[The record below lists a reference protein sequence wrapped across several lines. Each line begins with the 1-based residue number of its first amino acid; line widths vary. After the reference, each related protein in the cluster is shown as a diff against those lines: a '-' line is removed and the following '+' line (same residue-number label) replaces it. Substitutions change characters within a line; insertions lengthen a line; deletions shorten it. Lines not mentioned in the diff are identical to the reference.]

1 MAYEDIPVPEITA
14 QQKFSCPACG
24 AEATWNPAKQM
35 LVCEFC
41 GTQSPAE
48 LTGEGTVKEHDLAL
62 ALRDMGDELR
72 GWETDKISVKCQ
84 SCQAISVMDK
94 SKVGAR
100 CQFCGSAQMIP
111 FEEQKAPIRPESLLP
126 FKLSQAQVRES
137 VRAWYGSH
145 WMAPNKLKHAAL
157 TDTLHGIYIPYWT
170 FDAQAESDWDA
181 EAGYY
186 YYETESYTDSNGNRQ
201 TRQVQKTRWVPA
213 SGHVS
218 HFFDDA
224 LVLASKGVPAKLVE
238 SIEPFPTTEELVP
251 YNAGYLS
258 GWTVEHY
265 QLDLVGAATAAR
277 GRMDSGM
284 QKLCSQDV
292 PGDTQ
297 RGLRVQTEYDR
308 QTFKHILLPIW
319 LLTYN
324 YGTKTYQVA
333 VNGYTGRISG
343 QYPLSWIKIAL
354 IVIAVL
360 IAILIFLA
368 LQSSGSS
375 SN

>member
-24 AEATWNPAKQM
+24 AEATWNPAKQ
-35 LVCEFC
+35 LLICAFC

-48 LTGEGTVKEHDLAL
+48 LTGEGIIKEYDLVQ
-62 ALRDMGDELR
+62 ALRGVTDEMR
-72 GWETDKISVKCQ
+72 GWEAEKVSVKCQ

-94 SKVGAR
+94 AKVGHR
-100 CQFCGSAQMIP
+100 CEFCGSTQLIP

-126 FKLSQAQVRES
+126 FQLDSARVRDS

-145 WMAPNKLKHAAL
+145 WLAPNKLKRAAL

-170 FDAQAESDWDA
+170 FDAQAEADWDA
-181 EAGYY
+181 EAGYH
-186 YYETESYTDSNGNRQ
+186 YYETESYTDANGNRA

-224 LVLASKGVPAKLVE
+224 LVLASKGVPAKLVDG
-238 SIEPFPTTEELVP
+238 IEPFPTTEELVP

-277 GRMDSGM
+277 VRMDRAM
-284 QKLCSQDV
+284 ERLCSNEV

-297 RGLRVQTEYDR
+297 RNLRVHTEYQR

-319 LLTYN
+319 LVSYN
-324 YGTKTYQVA
+324 YGSKTYQIV
-333 VNGYTGRISG
+333 VNGYTGKIAG

-354 IVIAVL
+354 IVLAVL
-360 IAILIFLA
+360 IAVMIFLA
-368 LQSSGSS
+368 LQGGSGS
-375 SN
+375 